1 MTVHEQVNTFLV
13 DIFGQINKLE
23 QRALATE
30 LNDDVSITE
39 MHIMEKIGEAGSSRM
54 TDIARA
60 LDVTLATLTVACDRM
75 QKKDLIERTRAEKD
89 RRVVM
94 VSLTPKGQAAW
105 QYHEKF
111 HHDLIDAALADMSE
125 EEQNALSRA
134 LEKLGEFLSAYE
146 R

>member
-23 QRALATE
+23 QRALATG

-105 QYHEKF
+105 QYHEQF

>member
-1 MTVHEQVNTFLV
+1 MTVHEHVNTFLV

-23 QRALATE
+23 QRALATG

-111 HHDLIDAALADMSE
+111 HHDLIDAALTDMSE

>member
-1 MTVHEQVNTFLV
+1 MTVHQQVNTFLV

-23 QRALATE
+23 QRALATG
-30 LNDDVSITE
+30 LNDDVSVTE
-39 MHIMEKIGEAGSSRM
+39 MHIMEKIGQAGSSRM

-60 LDVTLATLTVACDRM
+60 LGVTLATLTVACDRM

-94 VSLTPKGQAAW
+94 VSLTAKGQAAW

-111 HHDLIDAALADMSE
+111 HQDLIDAALADMSE
-125 EEQNALSRA
+125 DEQKALSHA
-134 LEKLGEFLSAYE
+134 LEKLGEFLSTYE

>member
-23 QRALATE
+23 QRALATG

-75 QKKDLIERTRAEKD
+75 QKKDLIERTRAAKD

-111 HHDLIDAALADMSE
+111 HHDLIDAALADLSE

>member
-23 QRALATE
+23 QRALATG

-39 MHIMEKIGEAGSSRM
+39 MKKKKKIGEAGSSRM

-134 LEKLGEFLSAYE
+134 LEKLGEFLSTYE

>member
-23 QRALATE
+23 QRALATG

-94 VSLTPKGQAAW
+94 VSLTAKGQAAW

-111 HHDLIDAALADMSE
+111 HHDLIDAALAGMSE
-125 EEQNALSRA
+125 EEQKALSRA
-134 LEKLGEFLSAYE
+134 LEKLGEFLSTYE

>member
-1 MTVHEQVNTFLV
+1 MTVHQQVNTFLV

-23 QRALATE
+23 QRALATG

-94 VSLTPKGQAAW
+94 VSLTAKGQAAW

-111 HHDLIDAALADMSE
+111 HHDLIDAALVGLSE
-125 EEQNALSRA
+125 EEQKALSRA
-134 LEKLGEFLSAYE
+134 LEKLGEFLSTYE